1 MKRTLKDIK
10 YRLSPKQVYDLICG
24 KAYPYAWSRFFYQTR
39 DRALLALLYLT
50 GGRISE
56 VLRLRKSQFDF
67 DLDPNFVV
75 IRDMVVVKRK
85 KSIVAKEGYPIREVA
100 LPLKGRL
107 AAFTRL
113 VIKYLELLD
122 EDEKLFKFTRQ
133 RAWQIVYYITG
144 KWNHYFRSQAESYLG
159 RYVFRRDPVGL
170 AEYMGIK
177 NVQTLREYV
186 KTSWEDYKR
195 ELLK

>member
-24 KAYPYAWSRFFYQTR
+24 KVYPYAWRRVFYQTR

-56 VLRLRKSQFDF
+56 VLRLRKSQFDR
-67 DLDPNFVV
+67 LIDPNFVV

-85 KSIVAKEGYPIREVA
+85 KSVVAREGYPIREVA

-107 AAFTRL
+107 AVFTRL

-122 EDEKLFKFTRQ
+122 EDERLFKFTRQ
-133 RAWQIVYYITG
+133 RAWQITSYITG

-186 KTSWEDYKR
+186 KTSWLDYKR

>member
-10 YRLSPKQVYDLICG
+10 YRLSPKQVYDLITS
-24 KAYPYAWSRFFYQTR
+24 KAYPYAWDRAFYQTR

-67 DLDPNFVV
+67 VDPNF
-75 IRDMVVVKRK
+75 IIIKDMIVVKRK
-85 KSIVAKEGYPIREVA
+85 KSVVTREGYPIREVA

-107 AAFTRL
+107 AAFTEL
-113 VIKYLELLD
+113 VVKYLDLLD

-177 NVQTLREYV
+177 NMQTLREYV
-186 KTSWEDYKR
+186 KTSWLDYKR

>member
-10 YRLSPKQVYDLICG
+10 FRLNPKQVYNLITG
-24 KAYPYAWSRFFYQTR
+24 KAYPYAWSRSFYQAR

-85 KSIVAKEGYPIREVA
+85 KSIVAKR
-100 LPLKGRL
+100 
-107 AAFTRL
+107 
-113 VIKYLELLD
+113 VI
-122 EDEKLFKFTRQ
+122 Q
-133 RAWQIVYYITG
+133 
-144 KWNHYFRSQAESYLG
+144 
-159 RYVFRRDPVGL
+159 
-170 AEYMGIK
+170 
-177 NVQTLREYV
+177 
-186 KTSWEDYKR
+186 
-195 ELLK
+195 